1 MSGTRYFMRL
11 ARGSGYSI
19 AKGLAMP
26 IMRRTAVRSGSHGMV
41 YPIATYSPWLTDAA
55 FQSTY
60 GAVKHNTLVDEWRC
74 WELWTLL
81 DELRDVPGA
90 VLEVGVWRGGS
101 GALMAKRCAELD
113 IEDPVFLCDTWS
125 GVVKTTAVDPYYQ
138 DGKHDDT
145 SLDMVEALLRDL
157 GLERRVRLL
166 EGTFPEDTGAA
177 AEDHAFRLVHIDV
190 DVYRS
195 AADVFAWAWPR
206 LSQHGA
212 VVFDDYGFPATPGVA
227 QFVDEQRG
235 LPDRLIVHNLNGHA
249 LIFKR

>member
-1 MSGTRYFMRL
+1 MRL

-26 IMRRTAVRSGSHGMV
+26 IMRRKAVRSGSHGMV
-41 YPIATYSPWLTDAA
+41 YPIATYSPWLTDEA
-55 FQSTY
+55 FQRAY
-60 GAVKHNTLVDEWRC
+60 REVKRNTLVDEWRC
-74 WELWTLL
+74 WELWSLL
-81 DELRDVPGA
+81 GELRDVPGA
-90 VLEVGVWRGGS
+90 VIEVGVWRGGR
-101 GALMAKRCAELD
+101 GALMAKRCMELGID
-113 IEDPVFLCDTWS
+113 DPVFLCDTWS
-125 GVVKTTAVDPYYQ
+125 GIVKTTEVDTYYH

-145 SLDMVEALLRDL
+145 SRHIVEAIVRET
-157 GLERRVRLL
+157 GVERRVQLL
-166 EGTFPEDTGAA
+166 QGIFPEETGAA
-177 AEDHAFRLVHIDV
+177 AAGHAFRLVHIDV

-235 LPDRLIVHNLNGHA
+235 LPDRLVVHNLNGHA
-249 LIFKR
+249 LVVKR